1 MITMTNPFAKAIQ
14 TIPLAGRRITKSGT
28 RYLLYLPLE
37 LNELWEELHKNKAK
51 LNVIIIVPN
60 AGDGS

>member
-1 MITMTNPFAKAIQ
+1 MESQVVSAIR
-14 TIPLAGRRITKSGT
+14 TIPLMRRRLTKSGN
-28 RYLLYLPLE
+28 RFLLYLPLE
-37 LNELWEELHKNKAK
+37 LNELWEELHKNKVK

>member
-1 MITMTNPFAKAIQ
+1 MANHFAKAIQ
-14 TIPLAGRRITKSGT
+14 TIPFAGRRITKSGN

-37 LNELWEELHKNKAK
+37 LNELWEVLHRNKVK

-60 AGDGS
+60 AGDSS